1 MTEFQIK
8 IKELD
13 FISERFSIIKT
24 CALSEFLYL
33 KLSFRR
39 YLYLRKFKLSLED
52 NCMVREQL
60 YSGKAKTIYK
70 TDDPNTLIAEFR
82 NSLTAFNGEKKGEM
96 EMKGY
101 YNAQISKKL
110 FEMLEA
116 EGVKTHFVEMLS
128 DIDMLVKKVEIIQ
141 IEVIVRNIAAGSIT
155 KRYPIKEGTI
165 FKSPVLVFD
174 FKNDDYGDPM
184 LNDDIALALGLATQE
199 ELAILRKLA
208 LRINELLVPYL
219 DQRDIVLP
227 DFKLEFGKTE
237 TGEIILAD
245 EISCDTCRFWDKKTG
260 QSMDKDVFRFD
271 KGDIS
276 KAYEDVARRIVPEI
290 FE

>member
-1 MTEFQIK
+1 
-8 IKELD
+8 
-13 FISERFSIIKT
+13 
-24 CALSEFLYL
+24 
-33 KLSFRR
+33 
-39 YLYLRKFKLSLED
+39 
-52 NCMVREQL
+52 MVREQL
-60 YSGKAKTIYK
+60 YSGKAKTIFK

-96 EMKGY
+96 EKKGY

-116 EGVKTHFVEMLS
+116 KGIKTHFVKMLS
-128 DIDMLVKKVEIIQ
+128 DIDMLVKKVEIIK

-155 KRYPIKEGTI
+155 KRYPIKEGTV
-165 FKSPVLVFD
+165 FKPPVLVFD

-184 LNDDIALALGLATQE
+184 LNDDIALALGLATEE
-199 ELAILRKLA
+199 ELATLRKLA

-219 DQRDIVLP
+219 DQRNIILP

-237 TGEIILAD
+237 DGEIILAD
-245 EISCDTCRFWDKKTG
+245 EISSDTCRFWDKSTG

-276 KAYEDVARRIVPEI
+276 KAYEEVARRIVPEI

>member
-1 MTEFQIK
+1 MK
-8 IKELD
+8 
-13 FISERFSIIKT
+13 
-24 CALSEFLYL
+24 
-33 KLSFRR
+33 
-39 YLYLRKFKLSLED
+39 
-52 NCMVREQL
+52 REQL

-70 TDDPNTLIAEFR
+70 TDEPDTLIAEFR

-96 EMKGY
+96 EKKGY

-110 FEMLEA
+110 FEMLES
-116 EGVKTHFVEMLS
+116 EGIKTHYLEMSS
-128 DIDMLVKKVEIIQ
+128 DIDMLIKKVEIIK

-155 KRYPIKEGTI
+155 KKYPMKEGTV

-174 FKNDDYGDPM
+174 FKNDEYGDPM
-184 LNDDIALALGLATQE
+184 LNDDIAIALGLATRE
-199 ELAILRKLA
+199 ELAILRELA
-208 LRINELLVPYL
+208 LRINGLLIPYL
-219 DQRDIVLP
+219 DEKGILLP
-227 DFKLEFGKTE
+227 DFKLEFGRID
-237 TGEIILAD
+237 GAIVLAD

-276 KAYEDVARRIVPEI
+276 KAYEEVARRIVPEI